1 MTTRIWIEPV
11 KRPDGRNWYTDR
23 GLLLRTRFGGPD
35 GEVLCDRV
43 HNATSET
50 CRVLMSRGIVG
61 SFETWK
67 VGIGYPCMTGDIAS
81 TAELTV
87 REPED
92 GIVHF
97 ARWRPF
103 DRDAIFRFAVS
114 ATACKSDWGEGVVA
128 DASAPVRSGPRGTSR
143 RRRDHALGPD
153 LCARW
158 LIVMPA

>member
-23 GLLLRTRFGGPD
+23 GLLLRTRLGGPD
-35 GEVLCDRV
+35 GEILRDRV
-43 HNATSET
+43 HNALCET

-61 SFETWK
+61 AFETWK
-67 VGIGYPCMTGDIAS
+67 HNIPYPCMRGDIAS

-87 REPED
+87 HEPDD

-103 DRDAIFRFAVS
+103 DQNALSRSPILAPARDRPDTGMEGSEEALAHETATTEAIAE
-114 ATACKSDWGEGVVA
+114 AAE
-128 DASAPVRSGPRGTSR
+128 
-143 RRRDHALGPD
+143 
-153 LCARW
+153 
-158 LIVMPA
+158 